1 MRLCSEKVCYN
12 GYNDKNI
19 SELSQVRRLFFV
31 VNDMKS
37 LDELAEEYLA
47 QADHL
52 KSKLEK
58 LPKITDDY
66 KLKYKRTMYEDM
78 YNEAMSNYYKLR
90 DYYKK

>member
-1 MRLCSEKVCYN
+1 MKT
-12 GYNDKNI
+12 
-19 SELSQVRRLFFV
+19 LS
-31 VNDMKS
+31 
-37 LDELAEEYLA
+37 ELAEEYLA
-47 QADHL
+47 QADYL

-66 KLKYKRTMYEDM
+66 KLKYKRAVFEDM

>member
-1 MRLCSEKVCYN
+1 MIYAEKYVN
-12 GYNDKNI
+12 EAVA
-19 SELSQVRRLFFV
+19 SAAAFFV

-37 LDELAEEYLA
+37 LAELAEEYLA

-66 KLKYKRTMYEDM
+66 KIKYKRTMYEDM

>member
-1 MRLCSEKVCYN
+1 MVENMETLA
-12 GYNDKNI
+12 
-19 SELSQVRRLFFV
+19 
-31 VNDMKS
+31 
-37 LDELAEEYLA
+37 ELAEEYLA

-52 KSKLEK
+52 KSKLEM

>member
-1 MRLCSEKVCYN
+1 MVNNMKT
-12 GYNDKNI
+12 
-19 SELSQVRRLFFV
+19 LS
-31 VNDMKS
+31 
-37 LDELAEEYLA
+37 ELAEEYLA